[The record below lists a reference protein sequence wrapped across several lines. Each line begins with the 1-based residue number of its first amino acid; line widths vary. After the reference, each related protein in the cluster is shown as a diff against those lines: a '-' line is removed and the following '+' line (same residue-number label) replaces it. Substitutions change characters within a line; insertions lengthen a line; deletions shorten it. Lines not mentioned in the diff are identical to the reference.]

1 MWKKG
6 RTLAACVLAAA
17 WWSLFYPELC
27 FTEETCRVV
36 QTAEEGTD
44 GRNEATPDGNADN
57 AGKDAAVQG
66 DTAVSGILRAGE
78 DEVVVSDRLLEWCEE
93 KALDGKK

>member
-44 GRNEATPDGNADN
+44 GRNEATPDGQRRERRGG
-57 AGKDAAVQG
+57 AG
-66 DTAVSGILRAGE
+66 
-78 DEVVVSDRLLEWCEE
+78 
-93 KALDGKK
+93 

>member
-44 GRNEATPDGNADN
+44 GRNEATPDGKTRRCRVTRRFP
-57 AGKDAAVQG
+57 GFCGPVRTK
-66 DTAVSGILRAGE
+66 
-78 DEVVVSDRLLEWCEE
+78 WW
-93 KALDGKK
+93 